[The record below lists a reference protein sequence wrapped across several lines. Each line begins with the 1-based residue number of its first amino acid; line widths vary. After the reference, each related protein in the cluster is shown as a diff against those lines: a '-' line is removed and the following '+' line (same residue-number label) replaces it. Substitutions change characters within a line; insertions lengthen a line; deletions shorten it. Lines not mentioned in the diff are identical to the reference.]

1 MDTPKEGVLEME
13 GERVEEGQG
22 EEDTEDLTLGDG
34 KEVKVGGATVP
45 LPTPPPVLVGV
56 TV

>member
-1 MDTPKEGVLEME
+1 MDTTKEGVLEME
-13 GERVEEGQG
+13 GERVEEWQG
-22 EEDTEDLTLGDG
+22 EEDREGLTLGEG

-45 LPTPPPVLVGV
+45 LPTPPPVPVGV